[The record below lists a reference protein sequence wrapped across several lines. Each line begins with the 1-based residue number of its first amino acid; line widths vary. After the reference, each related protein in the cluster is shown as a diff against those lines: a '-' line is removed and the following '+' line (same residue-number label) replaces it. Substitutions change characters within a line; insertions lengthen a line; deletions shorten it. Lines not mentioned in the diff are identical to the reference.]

1 MKTNVLTQ
9 IKQLLGMEV
18 KLEMMKLADGMTM
31 IEADSFDP
39 EMAVVIVTED
49 EQKIPLPVGEYELE
63 DGRILVVAVEGIIA
77 EIKEKEEEAPEV
89 EIEVEAPEAE
99 MPAEEVMAE
108 AEVTTPKKTVESIIK
123 ETFFSEMEALKA
135 ENEELKAKLET
146 FSKVEPTTEVA
157 TEETTEE
164 VKVELEEVKPITF
177 NPEKENKVEGFKFAS
192 KRAKTTMDSILE
204 KLNK

>member
-1 MKTNVLTQ
+1 MKSNVLNQ

-18 KLEMMKLADGMTM
+18 KLEQMKLADGMTV
-31 IEADSFDP
+31 IEADSFES

-63 DGRILVVAVEGIIA
+63 DGRILVVAVEGIIS

-99 MPAEEVMAE
+99 VPVEAE
-108 AEVTTPKKTVESIIK
+108 AEIATPKKTVESIIK

-146 FSKVEPTTEVA
+146 FSKADPIAEVA
-157 TEETTEE
+157 TEEATD
-164 VKVELEEVKPITF
+164 KVELEEVKPITF
-177 NPEKENKVEGFKFAS
+177 NPEKTNPTEFTKLAS
-192 KRAKTTMDSILE
+192 KRPRTTMDSIIE